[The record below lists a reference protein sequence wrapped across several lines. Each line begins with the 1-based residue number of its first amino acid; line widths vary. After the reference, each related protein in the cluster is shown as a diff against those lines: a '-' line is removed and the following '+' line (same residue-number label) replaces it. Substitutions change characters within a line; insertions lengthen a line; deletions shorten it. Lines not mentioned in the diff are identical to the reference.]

1 MSSLSRLKLNAL
13 DDSTTE
19 YTVCCYYRVFHYSYP
34 VHFCLG
40 HNRSLV
46 CLHAV
51 ATHKSQI
58 LLWHTFGSQN
68 FVYITKDG
76 LSFQIRIFVIS

>member
-51 ATHKSQI
+51 ATQKWFLRYYFGI
-58 LLWHTFGSQN
+58 LLGRKILFTFQRMV
-68 FVYITKDG
+68 F
-76 LSFQIRIFVIS
+76 LFR